1 MGKFFGAKNKSE
13 ATTGEAIQKLY
24 ETEEMLTKK
33 QSFLEKKIEEEF
45 AIARKNANTNKK
57 VALQVTTDVYAIRNL
72 SELILPNRYI
82 LVGFKLAFCI

>member
-1 MGKFFGAKNKSE
+1 LGKFFGAKNKSE

-57 VALQVTTDVYAIRNL
+57 KLPFQVTTDVYAIRNL
-72 SELILPNRYI
+72 SEFVIFWSI
-82 LVGFKLAFCI
+82 SS

>member
-1 MGKFFGAKNKSE
+1 LGKFFGAKKSE

-24 ETEEMLTKK
+24 ETDEILSKK

-45 AIARKNANTNKK
+45 AIARKNPCTNKK

-72 SELILPNRYI
+72 SEFVRFWSISS
-82 LVGFKLAFCI
+82 